1 MAQAERELRR
11 KITGNVSLYLF
22 LDRHRQRSF
31 LRRNI
36 EKVLRYHAERERS
49 DRRPVLPSNG
59 AAIVPHTAAERRR
72 QGIPDQE
79 IDVVMA
85 EDTPISTAANREV
98 IWAKRKGKALDEIVG
113 KMGPGG
119 AEDGLPEHVLRIEVR
134 SLKRKRA
141 GGEQDS
147 KSTKQQ
153 PPSKRMK
160 STLASCSCEL
170 QILGKGLHD
179 ESMQLLIQDRQPCSV
194 NRVLGGDGDTIA
206 EIDLTEGAFFVK
218 ANRLLDKVQRGS
230 KPVQI
235 RRGCYTVK
243 ISLASTG
250 PPDWLPELAEPEP
263 LLSRME
269 SQYPVHIIS
278 ASGNLSFLRDGA
290 LLDMGPTSSTGSR
303 RTKTTEFGIEVMVS
317 ATNPLPRKLRKMSV
331 RKPSSDIERNPVP
344 KAQVKY
350 LIGAT
355 KTQKL
360 MGYCCNM
367 CERREFHTIELLH
380 FHLLTCH
387 DYFKYKVSEGRS
399 QEGRARWKIHLD
411 IAEYRGFDDEDED
424 EKVVWVRPMRPFML
438 SKYLG
443 GDDSWVTG
451 EKPHPTPPP
460 APPQLSRSTSSA
472 RNSQTRQ
479 APGSPTIIDPNA
491 VPDLPKPRTRK
502 FAVPPS
508 GRYYRSLTKRRLEPG
523 EMLSESDDDVDESW
537 LIQKHKETI
546 DDFADVFLAEKTFM
560 KRFDEHML
568 RENICAQRYVPSA
581 LIRFCRTNREW
592 LNATDMLVEFWKQ
605 CLYLTQHGIIN
616 AVHVKTC
623 MDIIQGT
630 NEAGRSK
637 VRLGD
642 SLPKLAM
649 GAHGDS
655 LPVRKAI
662 QSAIYRRSMQ
672 DPLSSEMD
680 VDDSFGTDEE
690 RVVHTIIHGDVQLDD
705 IQQVPIRT
713 LPLPSQQ
720 QQKARPTSTAT
731 GGNGYAVGEYVNT
744 EVCHGGCGEWKRS
757 DLIICEERHGRA
769 VERKQR
775 ADAVELGREDLEHH
789 QRKAELR
796 DGRAD
801 VGALEGALRRPHLDE
816 LRRCE
821 ADAARSV
828 RA

>member
-36 EKVLRYHAERERS
+36 EKVLKYHADWERS
-49 DRRPVLPSNG
+49 GRRAVLPTNG
-59 AAIVPHTAAERRR
+59 ATITPPTMVDKCR
-72 QGIPDQE
+72 QGIPDRE

-85 EDTPISTAANREV
+85 EDTPTPVAVNDEG
-98 IWAKRKGKALDEIVG
+98 IWAQKRGKALDEIVG
-113 KMGPGG
+113 KIKLNSIG
-119 AEDGLPEHVLRIEVR
+119 DNLPERVLRIEVR
-134 SLKRKRA
+134 SLKRKRVV
-141 GGEQDS
+141 GEQDS
-147 KSTKQQ
+147 KSTKQ

-160 STLASCSCEL
+160 SMLASCCCEL
-170 QILGKGLHD
+170 QILGKCLHD
-179 ESMQLLIQDRQPCSV
+179 ESMELLIQDRQPCSV
-194 NRVLGGDGDTIA
+194 SRVLGGDGDMIA
-206 EIDLTEGAFFVK
+206 EIDLEEGSFFVK

-235 RRGCYTVK
+235 RRDCYTVK
-243 ISLASTG
+243 ISLTSTG
-250 PPDWLPELAEPEP
+250 PPDWLPELVEPGP
-263 LLSRME
+263 PLSRTE
-269 SQYPVHIIS
+269 SRHPKHLIS
-278 ASGNLSFLRDGA
+278 ASGDLSFLRDGV
-290 LLDMGPTSSTGSR
+290 LLDMGPASSTGGL
-303 RTKTTEFGIEVMVS
+303 RTKTTEFGIEVMVTAS
-317 ATNPLPRKLRKMSV
+317 NPLTRKLRKVSA

-350 LIGAT
+350 LISAT

-367 CERREFHTIELLH
+367 CERREFHTMELLH

-387 DYFKYKVSEGRS
+387 DYFKYKVSEGRR

-411 IAEYRGFDDEDED
+411 VADYKGFDDEDED
-424 EKVVWVRPMRPFML
+424 EKVVWVRPRRPFKL
-438 SKYLG
+438 SKYLR
-443 GDDSWVTG
+443 GDDSWITG
-451 EKPHPTPPP
+451 RTPLSTPPP

-479 APGSPTIIDPNA
+479 ATGSPTIIDPNA

-502 FAVPPS
+502 FAVPPG
-508 GRYYRSLTKRRLEPG
+508 GRYYRSLTKRRLKPG

-560 KRFDEHML
+560 KHFDEHML
-568 RENICAQRYVPSA
+568 RENLCAQRYVPSA

-616 AVHVKTC
+616 AAHVKAC

-630 NEAGRSK
+630 NGAGRSK

-649 GAHGDS
+649 GAHGD
-655 LPVRKAI
+655 LHPGRKAA
-662 QSAIYRRSMQ
+662 QSIGHRRSTQ
-672 DPLSSEMD
+672 DPFSSEMD

-690 RVVHTIIHGDVQLDD
+690 QIVHTIIHGDVQPDD

-713 LPLPSQQ
+713 LPPQQ
-720 QQKARPTSTAT
+720 QANPTSTAA
-731 GGNGYAVGEYVNT
+731 GDSGYAIGEYVNT

-757 DLIICEERHGRA
+757 NLIICEERVSH
-769 VERKQR
+769 
-775 ADAVELGREDLEHH
+775 
-789 QRKAELR
+789 
-796 DGRAD
+796 
-801 VGALEGALRRPHLDE
+801 
-816 LRRCE
+816 
-821 ADAARSV
+821 SFSSIT
-828 RA
+828 